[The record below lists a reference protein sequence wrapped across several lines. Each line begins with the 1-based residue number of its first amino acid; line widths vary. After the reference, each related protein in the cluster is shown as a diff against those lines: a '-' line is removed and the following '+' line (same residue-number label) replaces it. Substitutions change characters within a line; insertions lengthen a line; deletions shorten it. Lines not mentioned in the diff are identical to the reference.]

1 LLLHFVYKGKTRGL
15 TIWKNDNREV
25 VFCSRKEPLME
36 EFGDVLDKGGFKEQ
50 VAIPYGEEGNLKL
63 TFHFPSLL

>member
-1 LLLHFVYKGKTRGL
+1 MWNNYNG
-15 TIWKNDNREV
+15 EV

-50 VAIPYGEEGNLKL
+50 ASISYGEEGNLKR
-63 TFHFPSLL
+63 TFVLPILCKT